1 MSVLRERPMIFS
13 AEEVQAIRD
22 GRKTQTRRVVKPQ
35 PRNRNTTAVAIAGDG
50 IYEEFSP
57 RGLLVDTR
65 TWRCPY
71 GQPGSRLWVREG
83 FYTAGDNKK
92 LLGYVADSD
101 HPHGEPYYKKP
112 PIHMPRWASRL
123 TLTLTD
129 VRVER
134 VQEISEKDVAADG
147 IEVEF
152 HAPGSYGISDP
163 CATGTVTLPGG
174 TQVWSTALECYRRL
188 WDSLN
193 AKRGYGWDVNPWVWV
208 LSFLMVTSNG

>member
-134 VQEISEKDVAADG
+134 VQEISEADARAEG
-147 IEVEF
+147 VELPPTVLF
-152 HAPGSYGISDP
+152 PTVN
-163 CATGTVTLPGG
+163 TGYKLI
-174 TQVWSTALECYRRL
+174 QEYRRL

-193 AKRGYGWDVNPWVWV
+193 EARGYGWSSNCFVWV
-208 LSFLMVTSNG
+208 VEFARRKA